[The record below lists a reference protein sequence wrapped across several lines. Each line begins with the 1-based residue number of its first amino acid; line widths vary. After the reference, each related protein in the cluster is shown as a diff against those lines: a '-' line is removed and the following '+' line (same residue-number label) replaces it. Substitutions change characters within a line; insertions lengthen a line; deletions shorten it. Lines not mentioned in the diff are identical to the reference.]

1 MKNYR
6 SYFKANLKLLL
17 SVLGI
22 MLLFDAAI
30 IMSGIENR
38 FNGEF
43 LISMLVF
50 LGVTVAVMALLCMLI
65 VRTANKMIPVAKI
78 IDEKGMCP
86 EAIEKYRQLNPK
98 MGAKEHCVLASY
110 YLAMEDT
117 DSAENELTAAG
128 QLQNLAVQ
136 KVVNLQVSQYT
147 GLQLLR
153 KGVTASGVP
162 QAQVVFH
169 RKLLKER
176 CGLGNVA
183 DYMRTKSRAVEKI
196 AGLRERGLF
205 KKKFPFISLQC
216 TCKDSEQCRL
226 SAAILPENAD

>member
-1 MKNYR
+1 
-6 SYFKANLKLLL
+6 
-17 SVLGI
+17 
-22 MLLFDAAI
+22 
-30 IMSGIENR
+30 
-38 FNGEF
+38 
-43 LISMLVF
+43 
-50 LGVTVAVMALLCMLI
+50 
-65 VRTANKMIPVAKI
+65 
-78 IDEKGMCP
+78 
-86 EAIEKYRQLNPK
+86 
-98 MGAKEHCVLASY
+98 MGGHDDNATL
-110 YLAMEDT
+110 
-117 DSAENELTAAG
+117 SAESLQVVENDLLADQVQRRAWFIQDQNLRVVGNCTADGNPFFHAAG